1 MASDYGARIEFT
13 SSLSDR
19 LTQIRWALTQLR
31 QRPHD
36 TGLFAETHNSV
47 QELAAAAA
55 SFGLEELAEIG
66 MRVDQALVTWR
77 SRGSPPAA
85 WAAVADADAALA
97 EFADRVA
104 PIAPATPWRM
114 VGAGR

>member
-13 SSLSDR
+13 SSLPDR

-47 QELAAAAA
+47 QELVGAATP
-55 SFGLEELAEIG
+55 FGLDELAEIG
-66 MRVDQALVTWR
+66 VRVDQALVAWR
-77 SRGSPPAA
+77 SRGAPPAA

-104 PIAPATPWRM
+104 PIAAPAPWRL
-114 VGAGR
+114 VGAGV